1 MPHMRGYEA
10 LAKRQIMD
18 PDVEVVVVTGLVPD
32 QERLP
37 GVVMTFRSRLEP
49 ISCWAPFGARWM
61 PDLPANAASPATAAR
76 SPERR
81 SVLDA

>member
-1 MPHMRGYEA
+1 MPHMRGDEA

-37 GVVMTFRSRLEP
+37 GVVMAIQKPVGADQLLGAVRS
-49 ISCWAPFGARWM
+49 A
-61 PDLPANAASPATAAR
+61 
-76 SPERR
+76 
-81 SVLDA
+81 LDA